1 MKPLKPIFILILV
14 FVAIFSSQA
23 QSRLELNS
31 DILYTDSIITHS
43 DSIYLK
49 ISLFNNSNIDANEIS
64 ISALTDSNGL
74 ALLPGSGINLKA
86 LETLDTFLILNAQT
100 FIGSRNTSDFRIT
113 ALTRTPAI
121 EAISKD
127 LSLYYEKLP
136 QERPLI
142 ILNQELDQD
151 SFSFGSSYPLR
162 ISIKNQGKVDFFR
175 QQGIELLYSVN
186 NSPAQKFFSTTEA
199 LIRNGANE
207 IDAIDSIPINDT
219 YFIKGGGNIVV
230 VWPVGFLK
238 VDSISDTI
246 TINWPNAL
254 KQKSYQKK
262 VVIYPNPAN
271 TIIYLDTKN
280 SSFEE
285 VRIYDLN
292 GKLILRQKSTSH
304 IEVSNLDKGVYILK
318 LYGKNKFTQSIFIK
332 D

>member
-74 ALLPGSGINLKA
+74 ALLPDSGINLKA

-100 FIGSRNTSDFRIT
+100 FIGSRNTSDFRIF
-113 ALTRTPAI
+113 AFTRTPTI

-142 ILNQELDQD
+142 TLNQELDED

-175 QQGIELLYSVN
+175 PQGIELFYSVN
-186 NSPAQKFFSTTEA
+186 NSPAQKFFSTTKA

-219 YFIKGGGNIVV
+219 YFKKGGGNIVV

-238 VDSISDTI
+238 VDSISDTV

-254 KQKSYQKK
+254 NQKSYQNK

-271 TIIYLDTKN
+271 TIVYLDTKN

-285 VRIYDLN
+285 VRIYNLN
-292 GKLILRQKSTSH
+292 GKLLLSQKFSNQ
-304 IEVSNLDKGVYILK
+304 IEVSDLNRGMYLIMLR
-318 LYGKNKFTQSIFIK
+318 GKNESIQTIFIK
-332 D
+332 E